1 MKLFSCYEKRLHS
14 PFLPLHRQNKEVWVS
29 GLNQHTANVPNR
41 KVPKVRI
48 LLLPHIGSLAQLDQS
63 TTLRTSVSGVRVS
76 HESHNIGGLAELVY
90 CTSLE
95 NRQAATSQRF
105 ESFSLRKLALSHNG
119 SAADSGSASG
129 GSIPSGATSVRSFGR
144 LGVCAGLKIP
154 KTWFDSTRL
163 HLKIR
168 ECSSGNEGG
177 L

>member
-1 MKLFSCYEKRLHS
+1 MV
-14 PFLPLHRQNKEVWVS
+14 N
-29 GLNQHTANVPNR
+29 
-41 KVPKVRI
+41 
-48 LLLPHIGSLAQLDQS
+48 
-63 TTLRTSVSGVRVS
+63 
-76 HESHNIGGLAELVY
+76 

-154 KTWFDSTRL
+154 RTWFDSTRL
-163 HLKIR
+163 HFKIR

-177 L
+177 LEFLELAKNPLSDDFVGSSPTSRTQLALWYNGSTTGFGPVSEGSIPSGATS